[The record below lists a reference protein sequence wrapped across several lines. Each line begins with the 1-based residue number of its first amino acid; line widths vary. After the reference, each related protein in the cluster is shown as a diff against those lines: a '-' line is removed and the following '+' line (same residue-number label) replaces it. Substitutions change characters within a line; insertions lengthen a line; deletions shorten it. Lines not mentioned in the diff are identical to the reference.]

1 MRCAPVNPE
10 KALVI
15 PLHLHPDFQNQQRL
29 AKLKTVLLAESLA
42 FVQMA
47 LDNAVGMD
55 CAKPRSVKILERA
68 CGLLIEARDRL
79 VDDLL

>member
-1 MRCAPVNPE
+1 MRADPVNSD
-10 KALVI
+10 KAPVI
-15 PLHLHPDFQNQQRL
+15 PLHLHPGFQDRQRV
-29 AKLKTVLLAESLA
+29 AELKTVLLAESLA
-42 FVQMA
+42 FVQVA